1 MARPL
6 WTGTLRFGL
15 VSIPVGVHTAVR
27 DRGPHFHFLRRR
39 DKSRVRFQKIAVSD
53 EKPVSKDDLV
63 KGYEYEKGRY
73 VVLEDADF
81 EKAALNRSRAIDI
94 IDFVDAE
101 AIDDRYFNTPYYL
114 VPTSGAES
122 AYALL
127 RDAMRRTGR
136 TGIGKFVLRGTQHL
150 AAVQAIDDAIVLTT
164 MRFRDE
170 LAPLSAFQFPKSA
183 SVRDKDLKLAE
194 QLIHTLDAEWE
205 PDKYTNEYRKN
216 LMSVIEAKRKRQRPT
231 LEAAEAPGGAD
242 VIDLME
248 RLRKSLG
255 QGAPR
260 AKTTRT
266 DRTRKSRK
274 SRRAA

>member
-1 MARPL
+1 MARSI
-6 WTGTLRFGL
+6 WTGSIAFGL
-15 VSIPVGVHTAVR
+15 VNIPVELFSAVR
-27 DRGPHFHFLRRR
+27 DHRPKFRLLHAKDEAPVRYE
-39 DKSRVRFQKIAVSD
+39 RVCQS
-53 EKPVSKDDLV
+53 EGKPVAWDDLV
-63 KGYEYEKGRY
+63 KGYEFEKGRS

-81 EKAALNRSRAIDI
+81 EKAALHRNRTIDI

-150 AAVQAIDDAIVLTT
+150 AAAQAIVDAIVLTT
-164 MRFRDE
+164 MRLRDE

-216 LMSVIEAKRKRQRPT
+216 LMLVIEAKRKRQRPT

-255 QGAPR
+255 QGA
-260 AKTTRT
+260 KKTRT
-266 DRTRKSRK
+266 ERTPKGRK

>member
-39 DKSRVRFQKIAVSD
+39 DRSRIRFQKIAVSD
-53 EKPVSKDDLV
+53 DKPVSRDDLV

-73 VVLEDADF
+73 VVLEESDF
-81 EKAALNRSRAIDI
+81 EKAALHRNRTIDI

-101 AIDDRYFNTPYYL
+101 AIDDRYFNVPYYL
-114 VPTSGAES
+114 LPVEGAEG

-127 RDAMRRTGR
+127 REAMRRTGR

-150 AAVQAIDDAIVLTT
+150 AAVQAIDKAIVLTT

-170 LAPLSAFQFPKSA
+170 LAPLSDFQFPKA
-183 SVRDKDLKLAE
+183 AAVRDKDLQLAQ

-205 PDKYTNEYRKN
+205 PDKYTTEYRKN

-231 LEAAEAPGGAD
+231 LEAAESHGSAE

-255 QGAPR
+255 QGAT
-260 AKTTRT
+260 KTRT
-266 DRTRKSRK
+266 ERARKGRK